1 MRPGTKRS
9 LRARRNESPAESR
22 RQVTAQ
28 EARDLRAQRR
38 FHLARF
44 VREATGSLKERQRAV
59 IAAVREPEGVLHEV
73 IKSLGEDPA
82 DFSISHE
89 TVRAW
94 MRREHDD
101 VSVEGLSDHYR
112 PGRPAAPMPEAI
124 ERFFKDAVLAA
135 RFPSAR
141 SLWLKVCELAT
152 EHSVVAPSYNRIKRA
167 YNAIPHGLHVA
178 ARHGK
183 AAVIADATVHSTPG
197 AQVPHEF
204 WALDEATLP
213 VWVKVYVNSTRTFLA
228 TKVDAVL
235 VIDLASEVIVG
246 YHIANPILRGVMR
259 GVDSE
264 DVLGAVASALFP
276 ELSTD
281 ACRPYAGFLPG
292 TLRYDRGGQHHDTGA
307 RLAKLGVDVPHLPGY
322 APWRNGAV
330 ESAVGAIKGLC
341 SEIVGYDEKWAVAEY
356 EQEEGHRR
364 RRKIAATMSRLP
376 TYIPVTIDQ
385 LLSVQ
390 QLRGEFES
398 VIRRYNRELEHSHWG
413 ITRESRYYET
423 FDQRKTRS
431 GRDALTILDTTRVTV
446 QDRGLVVKGV
456 PYAVQAAHVA
466 LAINETVTVRIDPL
480 MRGVFVERDGV
491 WVCLPPMAD
500 WARSQHPADI
510 AKAQNATAL
519 EYSRLA
525 REARERYQEDA
536 LGAEG
541 AAIANA
547 VARET
552 LSAESARRKKA
563 AKPSTTKTTTIPA
576 AAMMLAPRRQPERKN
591 EDDLRDG
598 ETDAP
603 LAPAPVID
611 PPPLRLVA
619 GGGGGA
625 APAPRGIARR
635 PISLVRPSD

>member
-9 LRARRNESPAESR
+9 VRARRNESPAESR
-22 RQVTAQ
+22 RQVTKQ

-38 FHLARF
+38 FQLARF

-73 IKSLGEDPA
+73 MKSLGEDPA

-94 MRREHDD
+94 MKREHDD
-101 VSVEGLSDHYR
+101 VSVESLSDHYR
-112 PGRPAAPMPEAI
+112 PGRPAEPMPEVI

-141 SLWLKVCELAT
+141 SLWLKVCELAK
-152 EHSVVAPSYNRIKRA
+152 EHDVTAPSYNRIKRA

-235 VIDLASEVIVG
+235 VIDLASEVVVG

-281 ACRPYAGFLPG
+281 ACRPYAGCIPG
-292 TLRYDRGGQHHDTGA
+292 TLRYDRGGQHNDTGA
-307 RLAKLGVDVPHLPGY
+307 RLAKLGVEVPHLPGY
-322 APWRNGAV
+322 GPWRNGAV
-330 ESAVGAIKGLC
+330 ESAIGAIKGLC

-390 QLRGEFES
+390 QLREEFEA

-413 ITRESRYYET
+413 ITRENRYYET
-423 FDQRKTRS
+423 FDQRKARS

-456 PYAVQAAHVA
+456 PYAVQTAHVS

-491 WVCLPPMAD
+491 WACLPPMAE

-519 EYSRLA
+519 EFSRLA
-525 REARERYQEDA
+525 REARERYQEDT

-552 LSAESARRKKA
+552 LSAESKRPKKS
-563 AKPSTTKTTTIPA
+563 AKTSTTKKMIPA
-576 AAMMLAPRRQPERKN
+576 ATTPFPPRRESAR
-591 EDDLRDG
+591 EDEEDSRRGD
-598 ETDAP
+598 EDAS

-635 PISLVRPSD
+635 PISLVRRSD